1 MGFAWPIV
9 YMRARRLYDSP
20 RRPYQLK
27 YFHGDSPA
35 ALCAACA
42 APYLDRNAG
51 SNVHSWRYSAIFHT
65 TWYTRSLWM
74 DGYFPGM
81 EIFEDIFSSVSFFAS
96 REDCYWD
103 TRGMDETSECEFAGR
118 GYRLGFDW
126 GFRREILLS
135 YYKVYTSVER
145 WAFEIVWSFYSR
157 NVFAQWENV
166 DHRLKRCCSL

>member
-51 SNVHSWRYSAIFHT
+51 SNVHSWRYSAIFHM

-81 EIFEDIFSSVSFFAS
+81 EIFEDIFSSVSFLLRERIVIETREEWMKRVNAS
-96 REDCYWD
+96 
-103 TRGMDETSECEFAGR
+103 
-118 GYRLGFDW
+118 
-126 GFRREILLS
+126 LLEGD
-135 YYKVYTSVER
+135 VG
-145 WAFEIVWSFYSR
+145 
-157 NVFAQWENV
+157 
-166 DHRLKRCCSL
+166 

>member
-65 TWYTRSLWM
+65 TRVRGRSGRM
-74 DGYFPGM
+74 DGYFSG
-81 EIFEDIFSSVSFFAS
+81 
-96 REDCYWD
+96 
-103 TRGMDETSECEFAGR
+103 
-118 GYRLGFDW
+118 
-126 GFRREILLS
+126 
-135 YYKVYTSVER
+135 K
-145 WAFEIVWSFYSR
+145 
-157 NVFAQWENV
+157 
-166 DHRLKRCCSL
+166 

>member
-65 TWYTRSLWM
+65 TRVRGRSERM
-74 DGYFPGM
+74 DGYFSGKWKSSK
-81 EIFEDIFSSVSFFAS
+81 IAGDIFFFSFFFFFS
-96 REDCYWD
+96 LREDRYWMKRVD
-103 TRGMDETSECEFAGR
+103 AC
-118 GYRLGFDW
+118 
-126 GFRREILLS
+126 
-135 YYKVYTSVER
+135 SVEGGCR
-145 WAFEIVWSFYSR
+145 IWLVSKRNFIIVLQGLRVLDDWAFEIVWNFYS
-157 NVFAQWENV
+157 
-166 DHRLKRCCSL
+166 